1 MVRKE
6 RTFQVVT
13 MGPKN
18 LGREKLQV
26 IALPN
31 FCPWTI
37 LNTIQKTLKNGYVIN
52 GSPQWLECANSS
64 QSLHAI

>member
-1 MVRKE
+1 MVHKE
-6 RTFQVVT
+6 RTSQVVK

-26 IALPN
+26 FAL
-31 FCPWTI
+31 TI
-37 LNTIQKTLKNGYVIN
+37 VHGQSLKKTLKNGYVIN
-52 GSPQWLECANSS
+52 GSHQWLECANSC

>member
-1 MVRKE
+1 MVHKE

-13 MGPKN
+13 MGPNK

-26 IALPN
+26 FAL
-31 FCPWTI
+31 TI
-37 LNTIQKTLKNGYVIN
+37 VHGQSLKKNLQNGYVIN

>member
-1 MVRKE
+1 MVHKE
-6 RTFQVVT
+6 RTSQVVK

-26 IALPN
+26 FAL
-31 FCPWTI
+31 TI
-37 LNTIQKTLKNGYVIN
+37 VHGQSLKKKPLKNGYVIN